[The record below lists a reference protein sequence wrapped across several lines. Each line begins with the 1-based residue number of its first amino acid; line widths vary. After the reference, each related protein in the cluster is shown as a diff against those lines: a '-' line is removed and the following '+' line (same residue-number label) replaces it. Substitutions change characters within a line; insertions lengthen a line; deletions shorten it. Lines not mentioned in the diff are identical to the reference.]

1 VYEKLLLHRF
11 QEIQEKEKTD
21 LTGSCQH
28 GFKKNFS
35 IETACLEIQ
44 TKLSN
49 ACDNGDCA
57 ARASLDLTAA
67 FDVVNRKLIKKRLQV
82 NGQPSQLIN
91 LLDNWLSNR
100 SAYRKVNKI
109 NSEFFEVNFGTIQG
123 SFLCPMLFA
132 FSSHFL
138 QTLLLQH
145 PLQMTTTC
153 LAKERR
159 EKSTRMLHQRN

>member
-109 NSEFFEVNFGTIQG
+109 NSEFFEVNFGSI
-123 SFLCPMLFA
+123 
-132 FSSHFL
+132 
-138 QTLLLQH
+138 
-145 PLQMTTTC
+145 PL
-153 LAKERR
+153 
-159 EKSTRMLHQRN
+159 NP